1 MTPLLEQEFGGREGA
16 VEFICKNRIVAVRL
30 FPRDHGYTLN
40 PWNIDKL
47 FTLLS
52 DLRMPVLIDEMEH
65 TGGLESYDE
74 LYHLCCEYP
83 DVPIVLLTPG
93 YRSARMIYPMME
105 KCKNFQFSQLADRLP
120 RGRGN
125 RCVLW
130 RGAYSVWYQ
139 NALSGTRYLC
149 RTNSLCGHQP
159 GG

>member
-1 MTPLLEQEFGGREGA
+1 M
-16 VEFICKNRIVAVRL
+16 RL

-93 YRSARMIYPMME
+93 YPER
-105 KCKNFQFSQLADRLP
+105 QDDLP
-120 RGRGN
+120 HDGEMQKFP
-125 RCVLW
+125 
-130 RGAYSVWYQ
+130 Y
-139 NALSGTRYLC
+139 
-149 RTNSLCGHQP
+149 
-159 GG
+159 